1 MPLSLL
7 LDPRA
12 RRLAF
17 LLWWLGWAALLVA
30 TLSPQAE
37 LPLHLSD
44 KTWHL
49 LGFAAMTAATVGF
62 AHDARHLAAWAA
74 FALLMG
80 GLVEIGQGF
89 VPTRSPDLHDFAADA
104 VGVTLGLAAALTW
117 LAAVVAPLRRR
128 LRPA

>member
-1 MPLSLL
+1 MTLSLL

-17 LLWWLGWAALLVA
+17 LVWWLGWAALLLA
-30 TLSPQAE
+30 TLSPQPE
-37 LPLHLSD
+37 LPLDLSD

-62 AHDARHLAAWAA
+62 AHDARYLAAWAA

-89 VPTRSPDLHDFAADA
+89 VPTRQPDLHDFAADA